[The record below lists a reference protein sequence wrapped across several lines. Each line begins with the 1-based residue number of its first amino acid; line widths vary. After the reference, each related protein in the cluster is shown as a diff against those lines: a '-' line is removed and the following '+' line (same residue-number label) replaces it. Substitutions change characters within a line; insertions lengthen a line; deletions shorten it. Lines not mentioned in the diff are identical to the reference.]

1 MINILTKI
9 FICLYW
15 IVLIC
20 FNIRNFVATEASK
33 RNQFIYLLIIVN
45 AIVIIFT
52 FVSIFY

>member
-1 MINILTKI
+1 MINIITKI

-33 RNQFIYLLIIVN
+33 RNKFIYLLIVVN

-52 FVSIFY
+52 FISIFY